1 MKVYVIYFEFQGK
14 KYKYKVTASNKQ
26 EANKKAIAEIMNKIA
41 IIDIKQEQ
49 DESIELIKK
58 LLGIK

>member
-14 KYKYKVTASNKQ
+14 KYRHKVTARNKE
-26 EANKKAIAEIMNKIA
+26 EANKKALAEIINKIV

-49 DESIELIKK
+49 DESIEFLKN
-58 LLGIK
+58 LFNF

>member
-26 EANKKAIAEIMNKIA
+26 EANKKALAEIINKIV

-49 DESIELIKK
+49 DESIEFLKN
-58 LLGIK
+58 LFNL